1 MEPEFLL
8 SLPAKRW
15 AWDFDFSLWE
25 LTTSLTPKT
34 VLQIQK
40 YALF

>member
-1 MEPEFLL
+1 ML
-8 SLPAKRW
+8 SLPPKHW
-15 AWDFDFSLWE
+15 AWDFDFSLAE
-25 LTTSLTPKT
+25 LMTSLTPKT